1 MTAFKDRTGERFIS
15 NEGCEFVI
23 IKYNTNRDLWI
34 QFQDEYGTILHSNY
48 SNCKQKSIKN
58 PYNKSIYGVGCLGLM
73 KDGSKPK
80 TIIRTGVHSR
90 EYILWGSMMRR
101 CYDSKFIEDY
111 PTYEE
116 ATVCDRWLVFANFLE
131 DLPSIEGYSLWLEH
145 PKEQIALDK
154 DIKGNGSKVYC
165 LENCKFISNADNVK
179 EVHKRYGKD
188 FNESKRIKVYGINIK
203 TGERTKDFNSIKEA
217 SIFIGIANPS
227 NISECINNK
236 RRTSGGYIW
245 YKVEED
251 N

>member
-131 DLPSIEGYSLWLEH
+131 DLPSIEGYNLWLEH

-165 LENCKFISNADNVK
+165 LENCCFVTKSVNSIEANNRTK
-179 EVHKRYGKD
+179 G
-188 FNESKRIKVYGINIK
+188 IKVYGVNIK
-203 TGERTKDFNSIKEA
+203 TGERTKDFDSMEQASKELGLHKSNIHA
-217 SIFIGIANPS
+217 CFIGRQNT
-227 NISECINNK
+227 C
-236 RRTSGGYIW
+236 GGYKWFKIE
-245 YKVEED
+245 KESE
-251 N
+251 